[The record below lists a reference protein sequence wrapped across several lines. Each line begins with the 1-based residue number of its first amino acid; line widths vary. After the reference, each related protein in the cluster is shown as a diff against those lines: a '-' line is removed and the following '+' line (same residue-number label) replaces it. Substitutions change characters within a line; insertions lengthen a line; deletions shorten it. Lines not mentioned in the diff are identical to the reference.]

1 MRRLILLLSPISL
14 LACYSAYAQGSAQP
28 SAPPSGQPPPA
39 AYQGGRET
47 TSGWVTRPLDPENC
61 GTPDA
66 PRPCP
71 PKPRHALQYFP
82 PNRSRVTG

>member
-14 LACYSAYAQGSAQP
+14 LACYAQGYAQP
-28 SAPPSGQPPPA
+28 SAPPGARPPPP
-39 AYQGGRET
+39 AYQGGRAT
-47 TSGWVTRPLDPENC
+47 PSGWDTRPLDPENC

-71 PKPRHALQYFP
+71 PMPRHPLPYFP
-82 PNRSRVTG
+82 TNRHQ

>member
-28 SAPPSGQPPPA
+28 SAPPA
-39 AYQGGRET
+39 AYQGGRT
-47 TSGWVTRPLDPENC
+47 TASGWTTRPPDPGNC
-61 GTPDA
+61 GTPDE

-71 PKPRHALQYFP
+71 PMPRNPLQYFP
-82 PNRSRVTG
+82 ANRHKVTG

>member
-28 SAPPSGQPPPA
+28 STPPA
-39 AYQGGRET
+39 DYQGGRT
-47 TSGWVTRPLDPENC
+47 TAGGWVTRPLDPANC
-61 GTPDA
+61 GTPDE

-71 PKPRHALQYFP
+71 PMPRHPLPYFP
-82 PNRSRVTG
+82 ENRHS